1 MVSRNVDRVTLWKG
15 GIASKVIKDV
25 DERISQVTGFPAEH
39 FSDVQVNKHV
49 KGSAHLPHFDVNEAN
64 GIMATITVFLND
76 VEDGDGGELV
86 YPSPLDGGSPVMIRP
101 RKGLAVVHHNTD
113 ENYVFDKST
122 VNEELVVT
130 GSSTVKYVAKKYVY
144 LNPQNNAMRVVLP
157 LIALPFGGKL
167 PGIFSTLHIA
177 LIDKF
182 GIESGGTYFRKIV
195 TMLPVLLL
203 LGIASVVS
211 DAVQKKLKEGKDGKK
226 KESNE
231 KASNRTKKAKKSD

>member
-1 MVSRNVDRVTLWKG
+1 
-15 GIASKVIKDV
+15 
-25 DERISQVTGFPAEH
+25 
-39 FSDVQVNKHV
+39 
-49 KGSAHLPHFDVNEAN
+49 
-64 GIMATITVFLND
+64 VFLND
-76 VEDGDGGELV
+76 VPDGEGGELL
-86 YPSPLDGGSPVMIRP
+86 YPNPQDGGKPVMVRP

-122 VNEELVVT
+122 ANEELVVT

-144 LNPQNNAMRVVLP
+144 LNPQPQAMRVVLP

-167 PGIFSTLHIA
+167 PGIFSTLYIA

-182 GIESGGTYFRKIV
+182 GVETGVTYFRKIV

-211 DAVQKKLKEGKDGKK
+211 DAIQKKLKEGKDGKK
-226 KESNE
+226 ESSE
-231 KASNRTKKAKKSD
+231 KTKKTKKSKKSD